1 MKQDFEYY
9 LFLVAGARWDKCIG
23 FWNGITHSGC
33 RTTWYLAG
41 RRIGTADPAL
51 PGWSKFTRRFLAGSK
66 IDLARIFQIYLPAN
80 TIKLPP
86 ASLPHCIQ
94 TFNIIFLVLPKITPS
109 SNFNLAHHRNDT
121 HPTTLAI
128 LAMIIPAD
136 SLLGTSGQP
145 KEVNWCLQTAPHN
158 SGDGR
163 RAIIAILFG
172 KDWALGTSGNFWGQT
187 LSSPACEDIVDVGN
201 AHFYVLLICFTILN
215 NAIFYVWKRAK
226 RHANVAWNN
235 GLYP

>member
-51 PGWSKFTRRFLAGSK
+51 PGWSKFTRTFLAGSK

-94 TFNIIFLVLPKITPS
+94 TFNIIFLVLAKITPS

-121 HPTTLAI
+121 P
-128 LAMIIPAD
+128 
-136 SLLGTSGQP
+136 
-145 KEVNWCLQTAPHN
+145 PHHT
-158 SGDGR
+158 GH
-163 RAIIAILFG
+163 FG
-172 KDWALGTSGNFWGQT
+172 NDHSCRFFARHQWAAQRSKLVFANG
-187 LSSPACEDIVDVGN
+187 SP
-201 AHFYVLLICFTILN
+201 
-215 NAIFYVWKRAK
+215 
-226 RHANVAWNN
+226 
-235 GLYP
+235 

>member
-1 MKQDFEYY
+1 MKQDFEFY

-41 RRIGTADPAL
+41 RRIGTADPGL

-80 TIKLPP
+80 TIQLPP

-121 HPTTLAI
+121 PPHHTGHFGNDHSCRFFARQT
-128 LAMIIPAD
+128 
-136 SLLGTSGQP
+136 
-145 KEVNWCLQTAPHN
+145 KEANWCLQTAPHN
-158 SGDGR
+158 SGDER

-215 NAIFYVWKRAK
+215 NAIFYVWKSAK

>member
-1 MKQDFEYY
+1 MKQDFGANALGFEMVS
-9 LFLVAGARWDKCIG
+9 LTLVAGQHDIWQDAESAPQIPD
-23 FWNGITHSGC
+23 
-33 RTTWYLAG
+33 YLAG
-41 RRIGTADPAL
+41 QNSPEGSWQVPRLTWLASSR
-51 PGWSKFTRRFLAGSK
+51 FTCLL
-66 IDLARIFQIYLPAN
+66 I
-80 TIKLPP
+80 
-86 ASLPHCIQ
+86 
-94 TFNIIFLVLPKITPS
+94 PS
-109 SNFNLAHHRNDT
+109 SCHLLPSRIVSKPSTLSSWFYQKSLQVPISISLIIAMIP

-145 KEVNWCLQTAPHN
+145 KEANWCLQTAPHN
-158 SGDGR
+158 SGDER

-215 NAIFYVWKRAK
+215 NAIFYV
-226 RHANVAWNN
+226 
-235 GLYP
+235 